1 MKNAKTQKEQYTEI
15 IGILTEAGRDD
26 LAEFV
31 QGRIDALAKKSEKK
45 SLSKEQKAN
54 EVIKEQIVEILK
66 DSDGMTVGE
75 IYKANPAWADSFS
88 SQKITSLLTQL
99 IKADVV
105 VRGVRDKKAVFSLVE
120 DIAEGKDTDEVAEN

>member
-45 SLSKEQKAN
+45 SLS
-54 EVIKEQIVEILK
+54 KEQIVEILK